1 MERWPLA
8 APDQPADRRRRD
20 RCKAGDDG
28 LSDGVQ
34 LAVRH
39 GVRLVPDEDQ
49 QEIERL
55 RREMDLDSLPSH
67 QAGAKVDDNRIRVPQ
82 GLADYTRGSRLESCR
97 SDALSRL
104 PARRP

>member
-49 QEIERL
+49 QELERL
-55 RREMDLDSLPSH
+55 RCETDVNPVPPH
-67 QAGAKVDDNRIRVPQ
+67 QAGAGVTTIALAFCKVSRIIRE
-82 GLADYTRGSRLESCR
+82 GLD
-97 SDALSRL
+97 
-104 PARRP
+104 